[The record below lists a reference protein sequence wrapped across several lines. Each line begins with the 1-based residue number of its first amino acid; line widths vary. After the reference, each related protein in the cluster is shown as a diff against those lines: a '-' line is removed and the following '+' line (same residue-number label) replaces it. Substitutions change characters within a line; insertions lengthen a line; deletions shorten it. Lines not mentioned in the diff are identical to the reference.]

1 MSCIIGLG
9 NPGKRYVDTRHNVG
23 FMVLDEIARRY
34 SKKFS
39 AGSGDY
45 FIVEASRRFPV
56 VLIKPTTFMNL
67 SGIAARHIMKKKEL
81 VADEILVVHD
91 DLDLQ
96 FGRLRLRTA
105 GSSGGH
111 NGLGDII
118 MRLGVD
124 TIPRLRIGI
133 GDKPERV
140 EGADYVLSNF
150 NSNEKKELPFVIATA
165 ADALELAVSEDF
177 EAAMNEFNKK
187 KEI

>member
-1 MSCIIGLG
+1 
-9 NPGKRYVDTRHNVG
+9 
-23 FMVLDEIARRY
+23 MVLDELARRH
-34 SKKFS
+34 SKKFT
-39 AGSGDY
+39 AGNGDY
-45 FIVEASRRFPV
+45 FIVEASRVFPV

-67 SGIAARHIMKKKEL
+67 SGIAARHIISKKDFST
-81 VADEILVVHD
+81 DEILVVHD
-91 DLDLQ
+91 DLDLP
-96 FGRLRLRTA
+96 FGRLRLRTG

-140 EGADYVLSNF
+140 EGADYVLSEF
-150 NSNEKKELPFVIATA
+150 NSVEKKELPFIIANA

-177 EAAMNEFNKK
+177 EAAMNKFNRKN
-187 KEI
+187 ETDR